1 MCEIRAKSEPS
12 GRKGLR
18 SGRMGAP
25 AEREALVRSRA
36 EAGPESL
43 GSPLGGR
50 RTFGGR
56 FKHRLV
62 IFHRFSLN

>member
-1 MCEIRAKSEPS
+1 
-12 GRKGLR
+12 
-18 SGRMGAP
+18 MGAP